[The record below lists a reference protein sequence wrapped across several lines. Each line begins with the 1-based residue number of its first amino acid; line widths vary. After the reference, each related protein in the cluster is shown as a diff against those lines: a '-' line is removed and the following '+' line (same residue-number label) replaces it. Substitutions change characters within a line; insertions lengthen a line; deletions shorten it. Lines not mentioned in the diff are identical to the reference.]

1 MTSILGRMCTYSGQM
16 IEWEK
21 ALASEVSLQP
31 KEYNFKTD
39 PPVMPNAD
47 GYYAIAVP
55 GLSKVV

>member
-16 IEWEK
+16 IEWDK
-21 ALASEVSLQP
+21 ALASAVSLQP

-47 GYYAIAVP
+47 GYCAIAVS